1 MQLLIIDT
9 AQIQGYVFGSN
20 RLRENIGASYLVA
33 QATGEWALTHLPTPN
48 NVRNA
53 QESSLDDDKRIER
66 DGLVAEVIYVGG
78 GNVVAL
84 FADAQAAENYTRTY
98 SQWLLKNAP
107 NLQVVFWHGP
117 FSWNDNKADLYQ
129 AVQAGFRQLAQKKA
143 SRTYSAPLLG
153 LGVTQMCRSTAFP
166 VVAVSEIGAD
176 IYPISREVQRKE
188 KQFGNAKD
196 RLDSYMRQG
205 KRDWL
210 TTYLN
215 GYQFPRDF
223 DELGRSEGEQSH
235 IAVVHADG
243 DGMGQRFRQVGADLP
258 NREYIQAVRDYSHK
272 VQEVAQAALQD
283 TVKALVDKLGQYG
296 GDKIEHRSAFGD
308 LLAEVVLR
316 QVDEETGEYYL
327 PFRPIVFG
335 GDDITFVCDGR
346 LGLSLALEFM
356 RQFEAHSAKL
366 PDGKATAS
374 AGVAIVKSRYPFA
387 QAYKL
392 SEELAEGAKKY
403 RRKVELA
410 NEANTYHREIDL
422 ALGVIDWHFARSGV
436 LGKLEK
442 VREREYQTQ
451 DGKLTLRPVTVGPN
465 VSEEAHRAWSVVAE
479 GVTNFQDLRRKPEQ
493 KQPDW
498 SRRRNKVKAM
508 REALRAGP
516 SAVHQF
522 RAKFLDNGLLPE
534 VAAGMASWTETGWQ
548 GNYCGYFDALEMLDW
563 FIPLPEP
570 GSQPEGGVK

>member
-53 QESSLDDDKRIER
+53 QESNLDDDKWIER
-66 DGLVAEVIYVGG
+66 DGLAAEVIYAGG

-84 FADAQAAENYTRTY
+84 FADAPKAEDYTRTY
-98 SQWLLKNAP
+98 SRWLLKTAP

-117 FSWNDNKADLYQ
+117 FTWDDNKADLHQ

-166 VVAVSEIGAD
+166 AVDVSEIEAD
-176 IYPISREVQRKE
+176 TYPISREVQQKE
-188 KQFGNAKD
+188 KKFGKAKD

-205 KRDWL
+205 DRDWL
-210 TTYLN
+210 ATYLN

-223 DELGRSEGEQSH
+223 DDLGRSEGEQSH

-258 NREYIQAVRDYSHK
+258 NREYIQAVRDYSRK
-272 VQEVAQAALQD
+272 VQEMAQAALQD
-283 TVKALVDKLGQYG
+283 TVKALVDQLGQHG

-346 LGLSLALEFM
+346 LGLSLALEFI
-356 RQFEAHSAKL
+356 RQFEAHSVKL
-366 PDGKATAS
+366 PDGQATAS

-387 QAYKL
+387 QAYSL
-392 SEELAEGAKKY
+392 SAELAKEAKTY
-403 RRKVELA
+403 RRG
-410 NEANTYHREIDL
+410 NDL
-422 ALGVIDWHFARSGV
+422 KSGMIDWHFARSGV

-451 DGKLTLRPVTVGPN
+451 AGKLTLRPVTVGPN
-465 VSEEAHRAWSVVAE
+465 ASKEAHRAWPVIAE
-479 GVTNFQDLRRKPEQ
+479 GVTIFQDLHRKPEQ
-493 KQPDW
+493 KQPNW
-498 SRRRNKVKAM
+498 SRRRSKVKAL

-516 SAVHQF
+516 AAVRQF
-522 RAKFLDNGLLPE
+522 RAKFLNNKHLPE
-534 VAAGMASWTETGWQ
+534 VAASMDSWTESGWQ
-548 GNYCGYFDALEMLDW
+548 GEWGGYFDALEMMDW
-563 FIPLPEP
+563 FIPLH
-570 GSQPEGGVK
+570 QPEGGTK